1 MPPRTTTVADR
12 RAGVERPARQSEL
25 HLGPNEVLRFIL
37 EMAGLVA
44 MGIWGWNAFD
54 PPLSFV
60 AAIGVPLAAAAVW
73 GTFRVPNDPGK
84 APVPVPGPVRLVIE
98 LSFFAVAVGLL
109 YAAGQE
115 NAALA
120 FAGLIV
126 LHYALGYRRIDW
138 LLRGGG
144 R

>member
-1 MPPRTTTVADR
+1 MGRCGLVPRPV
-12 RAGVERPARQSEL
+12 VERRQSEL
-25 HLGPNEVLRFIL
+25 HLGPNEILRFML
-37 EMAGLVA
+37 EIAGLVA
-44 MGIWGWNAFD
+44 MGIWGWNAFEA
-54 PPLSFV
+54 PLNV
-60 AAIGVPLAAAAVW
+60 LAAVGVPLAAAAVW
-73 GTFRVPNDPGK
+73 GTFRVPDDPGK
-84 APVPVPGPVRLVIE
+84 APVAVPGPVRLAIE
-98 LSFFAVAVGLL
+98 LCFFTLAVVLL

-126 LHYALGYRRIDW
+126 LHYALGYQRIDW